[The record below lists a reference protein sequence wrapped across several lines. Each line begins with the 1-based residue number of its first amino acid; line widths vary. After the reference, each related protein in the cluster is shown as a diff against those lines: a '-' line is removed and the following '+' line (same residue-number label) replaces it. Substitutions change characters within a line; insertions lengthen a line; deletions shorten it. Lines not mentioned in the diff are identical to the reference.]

1 MPLRRWRPGFAAAAP
16 GRLGRADP
24 RPDAAWRRWPGNLP
38 PGARHAHLHPHH
50 HHQRARQRS
59 APHPGPGI
67 GRRRLPGQ
75 AVFRAGTG
83 GPRESPAAPH
93 GRHAETAQGRRGQ
106 PVLAWR
112 GAGSDHAHRQRRW
125 QAAGPD
131 AARIRPAV
139 FLCETARQG
148 VFAARFAEPGLGLPA
163 RRLRTYGQHA
173 YQPPARQD
181 RAGPGRPAAHP
192 DRLGPWLP
200 FRCRRRGCGVKL
212 NLTLT
217 QRLSLVFAILLLA
230 CCGASAWLQ
239 IRSNSMHEKEVVQG
253 LSRGVAESIAHDTPV
268 MGEHG
273 LMPEAV
279 RRMFDQ
285 LMTVNPSVEVYL
297 LDPHGVIIGHAAPA
311 GHLLRPVVN
320 LAPIHRFLIGGML
333 PILGDDPRSLDGK
346 KVFSVAALRAGAH
359 QDGPVSGYIYV
370 VLQGEE
376 HDRLAARVAASSVL
390 RNTLWSMALVG
401 LLVLVAGLVAL
412 RLITRPLHR
421 LTETMRDFDTHAEP
435 VELHLPATPASS
447 GQRDEIAVLETAFG
461 QMAGRIGE
469 QWRTLSRQDQERR
482 ELVANISHDLRTP
495 LGSLHGYLE
504 TLLLKDA
511 TLAPAERQRYL
522 GIALAQSSKVGKLAQ
537 SLFELARLEH
547 GSVEP
552 VAEDFLLSD
561 LIQDVFQKCELKA
574 QSGQVSLDADMP
586 RDANLVHADL
596 GLIERVLTNLLDNAI
611 RHTPAG
617 GKVTVALRREG
628 PQVQVT
634 VSDTGPGIP
643 PQLLEK
649 LFRRPFSPGTDGRN
663 GGLGLLIVQRILQ
676 LHGSTIELRS
686 EPGKGAVFCFAL
698 RAAGR
703 A

>member
-1 MPLRRWRPGFAAAAP
+1 M
-16 GRLGRADP
+16 
-24 RPDAAWRRWPGNLP
+24 
-38 PGARHAHLHPHH
+38 
-50 HHQRARQRS
+50 
-59 APHPGPGI
+59 
-67 GRRRLPGQ
+67 
-75 AVFRAGTG
+75 
-83 GPRESPAAPH
+83 
-93 GRHAETAQGRRGQ
+93 
-106 PVLAWR
+106 
-112 GAGSDHAHRQRRW
+112 
-125 QAAGPD
+125 
-131 AARIRPAV
+131 
-139 FLCETARQG
+139 
-148 VFAARFAEPGLGLPA
+148 
-163 RRLRTYGQHA
+163 
-173 YQPPARQD
+173 
-181 RAGPGRPAAHP
+181 
-192 DRLGPWLP
+192 
-200 FRCRRRGCGVKL
+200 KL

-273 LMPEAV
+273 LMPDAV

-333 PILGDDPRSLDGK
+333 PILGDDPRSIDGK
-346 KVFSVAALRAGAH
+346 KVFSVAALRSGAH

-435 VELHLPATPASS
+435 VELPLTTTPASA
-447 GQRDEIAVLETAFG
+447 GQRDEIAVLETAFA
-461 QMAGRIGE
+461 QMSGRIGE

-561 LIQDVFQKCELKA
+561 LIQDVYQKCELKA
-574 QSGQVSLDADMP
+574 QAGQVSLEASMP

-628 PQVQVT
+628 RQVLVT
-634 VSDTGPGIP
+634 VSDTGQGIP

-676 LHGSTIELRS
+676 LHGSAIELRS

-698 RAAGR
+698 QAAGR